1 MNIFKKQ
8 KVQFQQMN
16 NQFITGRFK
25 SSFST
30 TIIGRIEK
38 PVIDLRDI
46 ELRGRKVLYDA
57 DFFLS
62 EPTILDS
69 DLKLQD
75 IYISNV
81 EVFPLNGL
89 LAPLE
94 KPKKLNLFQVSIVN
108 PIITHQQDIDG
119 VRHGVIEGLLYA
131 KLSEEKNELVIP
143 KKEEESKITDP
154 IVNPIVDP
162 IIDPIVN
169 LPKLP
174 TNSGC
179 LPGSSMLQRNGCLP
193 GSSLF
198 QNKGCLPGTGC
209 LSIFR
214 NGCLGIFLLLFL
226 LGLLSAIFKTCS
238 ESNTKKNDAD
248 IIKTDDKTTDD
259 FINDKDRRIEEK
271 DTTAY
276 LDKKTIKEIRTISLP
291 NVQFFTNS
299 SVLIPSSKKDLEQ
312 LAVYLL
318 ENQDIKAKII
328 GHTDNVGEVGANII
342 LSQKRAETVKTYL
355 VELGIH
361 SDRIKAIGKGSTEPK
376 ASNDT
381 DEGRLMNRRV
391 EVELEDIKSVE
402 K

>member
-1 MNIFKKQ
+1 
-8 KVQFQQMN
+8 MN
-16 NQFITGRFK
+16 NQIIIGQFK

-30 TIIGRIEK
+30 SIIGKIEM
-38 PVIDLRDI
+38 PFTDLRDI
-46 ELRGRKVLYDA
+46 ELRGRKVLCDA

-62 EPTILDS
+62 EPSITEIDLIL
-69 DLKLQD
+69 KET
-75 IYISNV
+75 YISNV
-81 EVFPLNGL
+81 EIFPKVGL

-94 KPKKLNLFQVSIVN
+94 KAKKLNLFQVRIVN
-108 PIITHQQDIDG
+108 PIIIHQQDIDG

-169 LPKLP
+169 PPKLP

-226 LGLLSAIFKTCS
+226 LGLLSTLLKTCS
-238 ESNTKKNDAD
+238 DSINKKNNSD
-248 IIKTDDKTTDD
+248 IIKTDEKTTDD

-271 DTTAY
+271 DTTANV
-276 LDKKTIKEIRTISLP
+276 DTKTIKVIRTISLP

-312 LAVYLL
+312 LGIYLL
-318 ENQDIKAKII
+318 ENQDVKAKII
-328 GHTDNVGEVGANII
+328 GHTDNVGSANSNLV
-342 LSQKRAETVKTYL
+342 LSKNRAESVKTYL
-355 VELGIH
+355 ASLGVN
-361 SDRIKAIGKGSTEPK
+361 SNRIKAIGKGSTEPK
-376 ASNDT
+376 TPNYSE
-381 DEGRLMNRRV
+381 EGRLMNRSV
-391 EVELEDIKSVE
+391 EVELEDNKRIE

>member
-1 MNIFKKQ
+1 
-8 KVQFQQMN
+8 MN
-16 NQFITGRFK
+16 NQIIIGQFK

-30 TIIGRIEK
+30 SIIGKIEM
-38 PVIDLRDI
+38 PFTDLRDI
-46 ELRGRKVLYDA
+46 ELRGRKVLCDA

-62 EPTILDS
+62 EPSISEIDLIL
-69 DLKLQD
+69 KET
-75 IYISNV
+75 YISNV
-81 EVFPLNGL
+81 EIFPKVGL

-94 KPKKLNLFQVSIVN
+94 KAKKLNLFQVRIVN

-169 LPKLP
+169 PPKLP

-209 LSIFR
+209 LSIFK

-226 LGLLSAIFKTCS
+226 LGLLSTLLKTCS
-238 ESNTKKNDAD
+238 DSTNKKNNSD
-248 IIKTDDKTTDD
+248 IIKTDEKTTDD

-271 DTTAY
+271 DTTANV
-276 LDKKTIKEIRTISLP
+276 DTKTIKVIRTISLP

-312 LAVYLL
+312 LGIYLL
-318 ENQDIKAKII
+318 ENQDVKAKII
-328 GHTDNVGEVGANII
+328 GHTDNVGSANSNLV
-342 LSQKRAETVKTYL
+342 LSQNRAESVKTYL
-355 VELGIH
+355 ASLGVN
-361 SDRIKAIGKGSTEPK
+361 SNRIKAIGKGSTEPK
-376 ASNDT
+376 TPNDSE
-381 DEGRLMNRRV
+381 EGRLMNRRV
-391 EVELEDIKSVE
+391 EVELEDNKRIE